1 MKLNLTSFHFREL
14 IVKGYSLDQ
23 MFLLKMIHEQS
34 DISELVNESTKIAA
48 LYQSL
53 KRKGLITETEDKI
66 TTMGTELLVFM
77 DSKDP
82 GKIVKKKVDTS
93 VFEEWWKAFPG
104 TDTFSYKGK
113 TFSGSRS
120 MRVSKD
126 ECRIKFD
133 KILLEGEHTAQDLIE
148 ALKFDVLQKKE
159 VSVKKG
165 ENKLTYM
172 QNSLTYLN
180 QRSYENYIELIKEGV
195 KIEET
200 QQPVRGGVDI

>member
-14 IVKGYSLDQ
+14 IVKGYSLDHI
-23 MFLLKMIHEQS
+23 FLLKMIHEQLDLLPLMTES
-34 DISELVNESTKIAA
+34 VKITALV
-48 LYQSL
+48 QSL
-53 KRKGLITETEDKI
+53 VRKGLITEAGDKL

-77 DSKDP
+77 DTKDP
-82 GKIVKKKVDTS
+82 GKIVKKKVDIS
-93 VFEEWWKAFPG
+93 IFEEWWKAFPG

-126 ECRIKFD
+126 DCRIKFD
-133 KILLEGEHTAQDLIE
+133 KILLEGEYTAQDLID

-159 VSVKKG
+159 ASVYQGK
-165 ENKLTYM
+165 NKLTYM

-180 QRSYENYIELIKEGV
+180 QRSYEPFIELIKEGSITTESTYV
-195 KIEET
+195 T
-200 QQPVRGGVDI
+200 GTTDI